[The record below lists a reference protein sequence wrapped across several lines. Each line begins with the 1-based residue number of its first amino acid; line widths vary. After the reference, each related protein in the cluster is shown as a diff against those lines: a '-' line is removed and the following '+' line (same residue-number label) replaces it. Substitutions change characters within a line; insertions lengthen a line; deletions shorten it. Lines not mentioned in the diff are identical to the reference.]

1 MSQEITI
8 STKQQTKKNYILCE
22 DNFLHYQI
30 TSFSQSKKHIDYFFS
45 IVDDGGKSYLYVEK
59 QAFEKLSLCQKILGK
74 MNNRQIMRFLYNS
87 TKIKNIDVMDNL
99 DSAGKKYLIS
109 KAFIKLYSLPES
121 EFLAYAN
128 DYYLSIL

>member
-1 MSQEITI
+1 MSEEIII
-8 STKQQTKKNYILCE
+8 STKQHTKKNYVLCE
-22 DNFLHYQI
+22 NNFLHYQI
-30 TSFSQSKKHIDYFFS
+30 TSFPQSKKHIDYFFN
-45 IVDDGGKSYLYVEK
+45 IVDDGRKSYLYVEK

-99 DSAGKKYLIS
+99 DSAGKKYSIS
-109 KAFIKLYSLPES
+109 KAFVKLYSLPES